1 MCLRV
6 KHLKAI
12 NINKNIIGQPIY
24 IVGPCAAESREQVLE
39 TAREL
44 AAISQEF
51 PAFRFIFRAG
61 AWKPRTSPHTFQGV
75 GEEALTWL
83 AEAKM
88 LFDMDVA
95 TEVATPEHVRKAIA
109 AGMDYLWI
117 GARTSANPMAVEAI
131 AKAIADR
138 DAARPSQSDCKIK
151 GILIKN
157 PVNEDAKLWIGNIER
172 LEKTG
177 VPVIAVHRG
186 CGHQPCWRMAHQV
199 RLARPD
205 IPMLLDPSHMSGDA
219 AKVPELMQMI
229 PQLGLDGAMVEVHCN
244 PAEAL
249 SDAKQQITPEAL
261 ANLTPPSPQER
272 EPREGGLR
280 ERKNTEL
287 NWLRAEIDELDDKL
301 WDTIAARMDV
311 SRRIGEWKKA
321 NGVAPLQPGRYE
333 EIVERLKAPQPPEG
347 GGLRTEFKLA
357 LWELIHEE
365 SLRQQE

>member
-1 MCLRV
+1 
-6 KHLKAI
+6 
-12 NINKNIIGQPIY
+12 
-24 IVGPCAAESREQVLE
+24 
-39 TAREL
+39 
-44 AAISQEF
+44 
-51 PAFRFIFRAG
+51 
-61 AWKPRTSPHTFQGV
+61 
-75 GEEALTWL
+75 
-83 AEAKM
+83 M
-88 LFDMDVA
+88 LFGMDVA

-117 GARTSANPMAVEAI
+117 GARTSANPMAVENLTPALSS
-131 AKAIADR
+131 R
-138 DAARPSQSDCKIK
+138 EGGKIK

-177 VPVIAVHRG
+177 IPVMAVHRG

-229 PQLGLDGAMVEVHCN
+229 PQLGLDGAMVEVHCH

-249 SDAKQQITPEAL
+249 SDAKQQITPEEFADRL
-261 ANLTPPSPQER
+261 RLTEHRPAPPDRVQTDLPNR
-272 EPREGGLR
+272 E
-280 ERKNTEL
+280 NTEL

-321 NGVAPLQPGRYE
+321 NGVAPLQPERYE
-333 EIVERLKAPQPPEG
+333 MIRERLKNLTPTLSSG
-347 GGLRTEFKLA
+347 GGELRTEFKLA

>member
-1 MCLRV
+1 
-6 KHLKAI
+6 
-12 NINKNIIGQPIY
+12 
-24 IVGPCAAESREQVLE
+24 
-39 TAREL
+39 
-44 AAISQEF
+44 
-51 PAFRFIFRAG
+51 
-61 AWKPRTSPHTFQGV
+61 
-75 GEEALTWL
+75 
-83 AEAKM
+83 M
-88 LFDMDVA
+88 LYGMDVA

-117 GARTSANPMAVEAI
+117 GARTSANPMAVENLTPALSS
-131 AKAIADR
+131 R
-138 DAARPSQSDCKIK
+138 EGGKIK

-177 VPVIAVHRG
+177 IPIMAVHRG

-229 PQLGLDGAMVEVHCN
+229 PQLGLDGAMVEVHCH

-249 SDAKQQITPEAL
+249 SDAKQQITPKETATL
-261 ANLTPPSPQER
+261 LDRYTVGPLCCRTANAVGE
-272 EPREGGLR
+272 
-280 ERKNTEL
+280 KTEL

-321 NGVAPLQPGRYE
+321 NGVAPLQPERYE
-333 EIVERLKAPQPPEG
+333 MIRERLKNLTPTLSSGEG
-347 GGLRTEFKLA
+347 ELRTEFKLA

>member
-1 MCLRV
+1 
-6 KHLKAI
+6 
-12 NINKNIIGQPIY
+12 
-24 IVGPCAAESREQVLE
+24 
-39 TAREL
+39 
-44 AAISQEF
+44 
-51 PAFRFIFRAG
+51 
-61 AWKPRTSPHTFQGV
+61 
-75 GEEALTWL
+75 
-83 AEAKM
+83 M
-88 LFDMDVA
+88 LFGMDVA

-117 GARTSANPMAVEAI
+117 GARTSANPMAVENLTPALSS
-131 AKAIADR
+131 R
-138 DAARPSQSDCKIK
+138 EGGKIK

-177 VPVIAVHRG
+177 IPVMAVHRG

-229 PQLGLDGAMVEVHCN
+229 PQLGLDGAMVEVHCH

-249 SDAKQQITPEAL
+249 SDAKQQITPKETATL
-261 ANLTPPSPQER
+261 LDRYAVRPLCCRTANAVGE
-272 EPREGGLR
+272 
-280 ERKNTEL
+280 KTEL

>member
-1 MCLRV
+1 
-6 KHLKAI
+6 
-12 NINKNIIGQPIY
+12 
-24 IVGPCAAESREQVLE
+24 
-39 TAREL
+39 
-44 AAISQEF
+44 
-51 PAFRFIFRAG
+51 
-61 AWKPRTSPHTFQGV
+61 
-75 GEEALTWL
+75 
-83 AEAKM
+83 
-88 LFDMDVA
+88 MDVA

-117 GARTSANPMAVEAI
+117 GARTSANPMTVEAI
-131 AKAIADR
+131 AKAIADL
-138 DAARPSQSDCKIK
+138 DAVRSSQSDCKIK

-249 SDAKQQITPEAL
+249 SDAKQQITPKEL
-261 ANLTPPSPQER
+261 ADRLRLTEHRPAPSDRVQTDLPN
-272 EPREGGLR
+272 
-280 ERKNTEL
+280 RKNTEL

-321 NGVAPLQPGRYE
+321 NGVAPLQPERYE
-333 EIVERLKAPQPPEG
+333 MIRERLKNLTPTLSSREG
-347 GGLRTEFKLA
+347 ELRTEFKLA